1 MFTSVEKSR
10 HFSHKLSQCKTEF
23 SPAGASFLNAF
34 LAMLYETL
42 NANEWFTVAETLQT
56 ERHLQLYVALITNYT
71 TFHNSKYDY
80 CNHELLCHT
89 YNK

>member
-1 MFTSVEKSR
+1 
-10 HFSHKLSQCKTEF
+10 
-23 SPAGASFLNAF
+23 
-34 LAMLYETL
+34 MLYETL